1 MKVIKTEKKTSSTP
15 SSRVVKEA
23 EGQYTFLFS
32 RTNYII
38 MVVGLVFIALGYAL
52 MIGGGSDDPNV
63 FSEAIFNTQ
72 RMTVA
77 PLLLMI
83 GFIIEIVAIMYRK
96 KPVVEE
102 NSEIN

>member
-1 MKVIKTEKKTSSTP
+1 MKVIKTEKKPISTP
-15 SSRVVKEA
+15 STRVVKES
-23 EGQYTFLFS
+23 EGEYTFLFS

-38 MVVGLVFIALGYAL
+38 MIVGLVFIALGYAL

-63 FSEAIFNTQ
+63 YSDAIFNTQ

-77 PLLLMI
+77 PILLML

-96 KPVVEE
+96 KPSIEE

>member
-1 MKVIKTEKKTSSTP
+1 MKVIKTEKKSSSTP
-15 SSRVVKEA
+15 SAKIAKEA
-23 EGQYTFLFS
+23 EGHYTFLFS

-38 MVVGLVFIALGYAL
+38 MMVGLVFIALGYAL

-63 FSEAIFNTQ
+63 YSDAIFNTQ

-77 PLLLMI
+77 PILLML

-96 KPVVEE
+96 KPVIEE
-102 NSEIN
+102 NLENN